1 MTMRMQ
7 ELAERSGLPRTTIH
21 HYTREGLLP
30 AARKTAPNAAEYD
43 EAHLERLRLISR
55 LRDEEGG
62 GLSIPEIR
70 EVLALRESGVD
81 LRGAVRL
88 VKEDVAPPD
97 GAGWTELAGLAEAA
111 GCPAAFVERLK
122 AAGLLPA
129 GQVYALTP
137 GDLLVTRAC
146 HAVCEGRG
154 VDAADLTPLADLI
167 REVGH
172 YSETLVEVQGVRS
185 GGDRSPVP
193 GPEGEAD
200 ALRRDLA
207 GLCEAL
213 LWRSFEKRTAQDA
226 EVGTSGSPPIQRW

>member
-30 AARKTAPNAAEYD
+30 PARKTAPNAAEY
-43 EAHLERLRLISR
+43 ETAHLERLRLITR
-55 LRDEEGG
+55 LRDEESG
-62 GLSIPEIR
+62 GLSISEIR

-111 GCPAAFVERLK
+111 GCKVAFAERLI
-122 AAGLLPA
+122 AAALLSAAPD
-129 GQVYALTP
+129 GSYTP

-146 HAVCEGRG
+146 HGVCEGRG

-172 YSETLVEVQGVRS
+172 YSDTLVEVQGVRS
-185 GGDRSPVP
+185 GGDAGEHP
-193 GPEGEAD
+193 GPQGEAD
-200 ALRRDLA
+200 ALRRDLS

-213 LWRSFEKRTAQDA
+213 LWRSFEGRTA
-226 EVGTSGSPPIQRW
+226 

>member
-30 AARKTAPNAAEYD
+30 PARKTAPNAAEYD

-97 GAGWTELAGLAEAA
+97 GADWAERAGLAEAA
-111 GCPAAFVERLK
+111 GCSLTFVEALE
-122 AAGLLPA
+122 AAGLLPTERD
-129 GQVYALTP
+129 GTYTP

-146 HAVCEGRG
+146 HGVCEGRG

-185 GGDRSPVP
+185 SGDAGDHP
-193 GPEGEAD
+193 GPGGEAD
-200 ALRRDLA
+200 ALRRDLS

-213 LWRSFEKRTAQDA
+213 LWRSFEGRAA
-226 EVGTSGSPPIQRW
+226 

>member
-1 MTMRMQ
+1 MQ

-30 AARKTAPNAAEYD
+30 PARKTAPNAAEYD
-43 EAHLERLRLISR
+43 EVHLERLRLISR
-55 LRDEEGG
+55 LRDEEGE

-70 EVLALRESGVD
+70 EVLALQESGVD

-88 VKEDVAPPD
+88 VKEDVAPPG
-97 GAGWTELAGLAEAA
+97 GAGWAETGGLAEAA
-111 GCPAAFVERLK
+111 GCPVAFVERLE

-129 GQVYALTP
+129 GQVDAYTP

-185 GGDRSPVP
+185 GGGGGESPGS

-200 ALRRDLA
+200 ALRRDLS

-213 LWRSFEKRTAQDA
+213 LWRSFEGRTAHD
-226 EVGTSGSPPIQRW
+226 